1 MEEMQNNQTDD
12 KSLKERVA
20 ELVDALEKARV
31 SMEARFSLR
40 RAFLRGV
47 AQGLGIILG
56 STIVAGV
63 LYAVAV
69 KFVSPELIQKYMID
83 SVVERS
89 LQEKK

>member
-1 MEEMQNNQTDD
+1 MDEAQNKQTED

-56 STIVAGV
+56 STIVAGI
-63 LYAVAV
+63 LYAIVV
-69 KFVSPELIQKYMID
+69 KFISPEFIQKYMLD

-89 LQEKK
+89 LQE

>member
-1 MEEMQNNQTDD
+1 MDETQNKQTED

-56 STIVAGV
+56 STIVAGI
-63 LYAVAV
+63 LYAIVV
-69 KFVSPELIQKYMID
+69 KFISPEFIQKYMLD

-89 LQEKK
+89 LQE